1 MNSGNFSAVKK
12 IPFLLLLT
20 VLLLSGCGL
29 LVAPEVK
36 EFDLRVNRN
45 SVPGTVRVAAV
56 RNLSNS
62 GQRFLLRTNN
72 VLTRDPYNFWTVEPG
87 TLICNALNR
96 IFKEN
101 KTLPVQVFICDV
113 DCFETDPEQST
124 FRLSGSFRK
133 QGTTEKYRFDI
144 TVPVEEQSA
153 EYIVSA
159 ASSAVEKLAVLLS
172 GTAKK

>member
-1 MNSGNFSAVKK
+1 MKK
-12 IPFLLLLT
+12 IYFFLLLT
-20 VLLLSGCGL
+20 VLFLSGCGL

-36 EFDLRVNRN
+36 EFDLRVNRD
-45 SVPGTVRVAAV
+45 SIPGTVRVAAV

-62 GQRFLLRTNN
+62 GQRFLLRADNE
-72 VLTRDPYNFWTVEPG
+72 LTRDPYNLWTAEPG

-101 KTLPVQVFICDV
+101 KTLPAQLYICDV
-113 DCFETDPEQST
+113 DCFETDVEQST

-133 QGTTEKYRFDI
+133 QGTARRHRFDI

-159 ASSAVEKLAVLLS
+159 ASSAVEKLAGILS